1 MNWKS
6 NLSKTLELFDMASFK
21 LSDMAKQIIVKTR
34 KDNNQWLLL
43 TSDNIN
49 SSLIDT
55 QEQRSPD
62 DGKCYTIRFKNL
74 IRANDIAS
82 IRFM

>member
-1 MNWKS
+1 
-6 NLSKTLELFDMASFK
+6 MASFK

-34 KDNNQWLLL
+34 KDNKQWL
-43 TSDNIN
+43 IN

-74 IRANDIAS
+74 IRANNIAS
-82 IRFM
+82 IKFM